1 MKGDLVLKYQVPKC
15 ECGGELYYSTEHVL
29 RIEAKINKNGKI
41 SKKRNIQFDFGT
53 ENVMGSYFLSC
64 RDCNNEYTYD
74 LDVKGRIA
82 NIKNTDEIV

>member
-1 MKGDLVLKYQVPKC
+1 LKYSVPKC

-53 ENVMGSYFLSC
+53 ENVMGSYFLLC
-64 RDCNNEYTYD
+64 RVCDNEYIYE
-74 LDVKGRIA
+74 LDDRGRVI
-82 NIKNTDEIV
+82 NIKNTNGID